1 MERMEMGSGQIVQDL
16 KAVVGDAEALLH
28 ATAGDASERA
38 VKARTRAEES
48 LRNARTRM
56 VEMEQQMMARARAA
70 AQATNGYVHEN
81 PWPSIGVAAGLA
93 FVAGMLVAR
102 R

>member
-1 MERMEMGSGQIVQDL
+1 MSSARVVQDL
-16 KAVVGDAEALLH
+16 KAVVSDAEALMN
-28 ATAGDASERA
+28 ATSGDASERA

-48 LRNARTRM
+48 LRNARIRIG
-56 VEMEQQMMARARAA
+56 EMEQQLLAQAKAA

-81 PWPSIGVAAGLA
+81 PWPSIGVAAGVA
-93 FVAGMLVAR
+93 FVAGLLVGR